1 MIKQF
6 LYKYFSL
13 PLLTTLLFLFI
24 YLPIS
29 VLMLFSFNKVAFPYR
44 WVGFS
49 LQWYAALIESPELL
63 EVITNSCIVAF
74 SAVFLSLLFGVLCV
88 YGTQQNKM
96 SYLLSL
102 FYLNLVVPELLIG
115 VGLLS
120 LFVLLQ
126 VPTGLLT
133 LIVGHT
139 ILGLG
144 FVVPILNDQ
153 FAELDNTIIE
163 ASYDLGA
170 SGWQTFW
177 RIILPM
183 VMPGVI
189 SAGLLVFVLSF
200 DDFIVSFFCA
210 GPTAQTLPLYLFAM
224 IRTGVSP
231 IVNALS
237 VVLLLI
243 STLCVSVYALI
254 AIRSQRNY

>member
-200 DDFIVSFFCA
+200 DDFIVSFFLCRTNRTNLA
-210 GPTAQTLPLYLFAM
+210 TLPICNDSNRCFPY
-224 IRTGVSP
+224 S
-231 IVNALS
+231 
-237 VVLLLI
+237 
-243 STLCVSVYALI
+243 
-254 AIRSQRNY
+254 